1 MGKYMNKTN
10 NKKGREKK
18 KKEKHK
24 QNIKN
29 KERANG
35 KKYKSMNR
43 IIDWILCRKY
53 TRLYSNTVGLEMTTT
68 ECQTHSQNEY
78 MHF

>member
-1 MGKYMNKTN
+1 MVEYINKTN

-18 KKEKHK
+18 KKKSINRILKIKKEK
-24 QNIKN
+24 
-29 KERANG
+29 G

>member
-18 KKEKHK
+18 KEKKSINRILKIKKE
-24 QNIKN
+24 
-29 KERANG
+29 NG